1 MKMERILFGDNQFF
15 AVNHISDEKSMAQS
29 IRFKE
34 DSAIIRTLDHAME
47 AGIQTFMCTTHDRI
61 ANICEVIRQHP
72 DKYRDFKIYPCMPYA
87 HKYANAVTELGI
99 MGTIKQYVPGNFF
112 GSLFKGGVAFLSK
125 DFLSIMELLIDAEM
139 KMFKGINTPVIFLQ
153 NVVTDLLLGLKMK
166 DVLVAFHEYVKKK
179 YNAEAGF
186 ITMNMPA
193 LLNMLEEGGIKNP
206 IICASINK
214 AGFRMS
220 GGKELYEETLRT
232 REFRAIAM
240 QVLAGGAVSPKE
252 AIEYVCGLPNIES
265 ILFGASSKTNINDT
279 VSLIH
284 KYDQVYSSTP

>member
-34 DSAIIRTLDHAME
+34 DAAIIKTLDHAME

-61 ANICEVIRQHP
+61 ANICEVIRQQP
-72 DKYRDFKIYPCMPYA
+72 EKYKDFKIYPCMPYA

-153 NVVTDLLLGLKMK
+153 NVVTDLLLGLGMK
-166 DVLVAFHEYVKKK
+166 DVLVAFHDYVRKK

-193 LLNMLEEGGIKNP
+193 LLNMLEEGGVMNP

-214 AGFRMS
+214 VGFRMS

-232 REFRAIAM
+232 RQFRAIAM

-265 ILFGASSKTNINDT
+265 ILFGASSRTNINDT

-284 KYDQVYSSTP
+284 KYDQVFTTTP